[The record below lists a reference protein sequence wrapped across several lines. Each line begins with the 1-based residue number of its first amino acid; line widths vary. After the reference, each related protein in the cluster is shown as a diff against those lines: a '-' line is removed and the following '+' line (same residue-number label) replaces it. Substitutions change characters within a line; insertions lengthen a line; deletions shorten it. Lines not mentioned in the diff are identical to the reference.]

1 MTHAGVE
8 TCISDASRTNRLR
21 RDAGYCADRSRQLQ
35 IPPLREIDGAHDD
48 PNARPWP
55 GDAYHLCNSSIS
67 VTLFKHRN
75 REDAVECLF
84 GKWKIESAT
93 QCEHYAVAELA
104 GQFGCFPQQKRIDV
118 DGINPIC
125 GAESRVQWA
134 ALKTKIALL
143 EG

>member
-8 TCISDASRTNRLR
+8 TCISDASGTNRLR
-21 RDAGYCADRSRQLQ
+21 RDAGYRGRQLKV
-35 IPPLREIDGAHDD
+35 PLLSEIDGAHDD
-48 PNARPWP
+48 PDARPWAS
-55 GDAYHLCNSSIS
+55 DAYHLCNSSIG

-75 REDAVECLF
+75 REDAVERLF

-118 DGINPIC
+118 DGINPSC
-125 GAESRVQWA
+125 RTKSRGEQSIERARA
-134 ALKTKIALL
+134 APNI
-143 EG
+143 